1 MFDKNKV
8 QVLMMAA
15 GFGSRVGEI
24 TQYIPNSLIPING
37 KPMIERH
44 IEYMIEAGVS
54 RLIMTVGY
62 KSERFAYLV
71 EKYKEQLEIIQVENP
86 YYQEY
91 NTFSTIYVASDYF
104 DRDTFFV
111 TSDLFLTEN
120 IYLKYGWKSTDS
132 VQYGFYLHKMEK
144 QLTRPE
150 WVANLAQDEK
160 GLYISSVST
169 TGVAGSIWSGISFWT
184 KSDLVFINKLLHDV
198 DWNNPATKK
207 LFWDEL
213 FFPYY
218 QERHIHVRHMENNNE
233 IFEVDCEEDL
243 VKMKEFAND
252 PISVEDLKKML
263 REKYRENV

>member
-1 MFDKNKV
+1 MFGKNKV

-24 TQYIPNSLIPING
+24 TQYIPKSLIPING

-62 KSERFAYLV
+62 KKERFEYLV
-71 EKYKEQLEIIQVENP
+71 SKYKDQLEIIQVENP
-86 YYQEY
+86 YYREY

-120 IYLKYGWKSTDS
+120 IYLKYGWKNTDS
-132 VQYGFYLHKMEK
+132 VQYGFYLHKNEA
-144 QLTRPE
+144 QLPRPE
-150 WVANLAQDEK
+150 WVANLGEDEK
-160 GLYISSVST
+160 GMYITSVNT
-169 TGVAGSIWSGISFWT
+169 AGMAGSVWSGISFWT

-198 DWNNPATKK
+198 DWNDPASKK
-207 LFWDEL
+207 LYWDEL

-218 QERHIHVRHMENNNE
+218 QKWHVHVRHMENNYD

-243 VKMKEFAND
+243 VNLKKYVND
-252 PISVEDLKKML
+252 PVSTEELKQML
-263 REKYRENV
+263 RKKYN